1 MNEIVLHESSP
12 QDDSRQYFHIDEMEN
27 SSRVKS
33 YNLSG
38 VCPEGFVESIVA
50 SPGTIESSEMQ
61 DTPAVLSSWHKSLS
75 SGGKLKLY
83 FMDSK
88 NTFTEYVYNRMPI
101 SDLNSTVFLSG
112 SKSLHD
118 MFEVRNALISIGFKI
133 EKQGYLSH
141 DHRIG
146 FVHASKK

>member
-38 VCPEGFVESIVA
+38 VCPEGFVES
-50 SPGTIESSEMQ
+50 
-61 DTPAVLSSWHKSLS
+61 
-75 SGGKLKLY
+75 
-83 FMDSK
+83 
-88 NTFTEYVYNRMPI
+88 I